1 MAGNM
6 LLLQNTYDVLYRRAE
21 SRNALKYQAW
31 LLANTMIL
39 NLCYLGPQHHTQQ
52 LQTSKKRLLTSV
64 SQIENELMQSWKVWS
79 GQENRPSG
87 KQHDTSSK
95 SPIKNKG
102 MN

>member
-21 SRNALKYQAW
+21 TRNAPKYQAW
-31 LLANTMIL
+31 LLANTLIL

-52 LQTSKKRLLTSV
+52 LQTGNKNLLTSL
-64 SQIENELMQSWKVWS
+64 SQIENKLMQLREVWR
-79 GQENRPSG
+79 GKENGPSG
-87 KQHDTSSK
+87 KQCDTSTK